1 MRRRRIAEEPVSR
14 MALWARRLALFA
26 LAVAVLAIIVVRLDF
41 IEVLPGLAIFG
52 FAIGIAAMAMLFAF
66 GAFIV
71 IWRQGLKGFGYA
83 LLAFF
88 IGIVLITYPAYLG
101 AKGYRLPAIND
112 ITTDTNDPP
121 RFEAIARLRP
131 REANPVA
138 YPGAA
143 FAEMQHAAYP
153 AIAPLQTASTP
164 AELYEA
170 AWKVVTKRKWSI
182 LDAHVPE
189 TPGLRGPPLPA
200 RRLEGRIE
208 AVARTRVMGFR
219 DDVVIRIKP
228 ITGGSR
234 LDIRSASRYG
244 QHDFGVNA
252 QRILSLIEDI
262 EDEATPQ
269 PDTKR

>member
-14 MALWARRLALFA
+14 MALWARRLGLFA

-41 IEVLPGLAIFG
+41 IEILPGLAIFG

-101 AKGYRLPAIND
+101 AKGYRLPPIND

-143 FAEMQHAAYP
+143 AAEMQRAAYP
-153 AIAPLQTASTP
+153 AIAPLQVGSSP

-170 AWKVVTKRKWSI
+170 ALTVVTQRKWRI
-182 LDAHVPE
+182 VDARAPQ
-189 TPGLRGPPLPA
+189 PPDPRA
-200 RRLEGRIE
+200 PQASRRLEGHIE
-208 AVARTRVMGFR
+208 AVTRTRIMGFR
-219 DDVVIRIKP
+219 DDVVIRVKTIS
-228 ITGGSR
+228 GGSR
-234 LDIRSASRYG
+234 LDVRSASRYG
-244 QHDFGVNA
+244 ERDFGVNA

-269 PDTKR
+269 SDTRR

>member
-1 MRRRRIAEEPVSR
+1 MRRRRIAEEPFSR

-26 LAVAVLAIIVVRLDF
+26 LAVAVLAIIVIRLDF
-41 IEVLPGLAIFG
+41 IEILPGLAIFG
-52 FAIGIAAMAMLFAF
+52 FAIGISAMAMLFAF

-88 IGIVLITYPAYLG
+88 IGILLITYPAYLG
-101 AKGYRLPAIND
+101 AKGYRLPPIND

-143 FAEMQHAAYP
+143 AAEMQRAAYP
-153 AIAPLQTASTP
+153 ASAPLQTAATP

-170 AWKVVTKRKWSI
+170 ALTVVTTRKWRI
-182 LDAHVPE
+182 VDARAPQ
-189 TPGLRGPPLPA
+189 PG
-200 RRLEGRIE
+200 RRTEGRIE

-219 DDVVIRIKP
+219 DDLVIRVRP
-228 ITGGSR
+228 ISGGSR

-244 QHDFGVNA
+244 QRDFGVNA

-269 PDTKR
+269 SDARR